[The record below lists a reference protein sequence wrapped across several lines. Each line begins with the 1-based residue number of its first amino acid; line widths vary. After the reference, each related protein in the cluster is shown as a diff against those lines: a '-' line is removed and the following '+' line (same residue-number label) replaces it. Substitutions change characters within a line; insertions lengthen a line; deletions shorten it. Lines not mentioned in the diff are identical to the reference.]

1 MLKSLRVQVLFV
13 IAGFAVI
20 LIVQAVLSRASQILL
35 ISSQEQAAQSAKE
48 VAVVYELDRNV
59 IDLQRNLLIYSRTA
73 SESAQLRFSSLI
85 SEVAGDLVAMEALIN
100 RHEDAEDYEDLIRR
114 LRSHLDVYEDSFAD
128 VVIAR
133 RRQADITELNVK
145 PGFER
150 LKALVHQPSK
160 GEPAG
165 RQRSNI
171 SPLEYH
177 AAVAESLWYQYMAE
191 PDARMADKL
200 EDQFAIITSLASGS
214 SEIDAEIKREATASL
229 KYISQLGQLSRGY
242 VFNVN
247 VVMAGSANEVL
258 YLTRALRELVS
269 IDQMKI
275 DAALLVEAQKNKL
288 RSNLAI
294 LASAVVGLLI
304 AYFLLARILRSIRAI
319 TQVFRRLHEGEEVL
333 VIPGGGRS
341 DEIGELAEAA
351 SAFSEKS
358 GQLRTALSEMQAAS
372 LRQEL
377 LNQALSSEK
386 EKAEQAVKSKSMFLA
401 NMSHEIRT
409 PMNGVMG
416 LINQVLKSELG
427 SKQRE
432 YLNKANYSSQVLMG
446 VINDILDFSKI
457 EAGKLSIERVAFS
470 TEKMIDYLVSA
481 YTLQAQQKN
490 LNFSVNVSTS
500 LPAHLLG
507 DPLRINQVLL
517 NLCSNAVKFT
527 EVGGFK
533 VNISFRETAAVTG
546 LLTIGVVDSGFGMSE
561 QEQGRVFDSFTQADG
576 STSRK
581 FGGTG
586 LGLAIVKEL
595 VELMDGSIDVSSTK
609 GQGSEFLL
617 SLPVGTTGTERALRP
632 VSADI
637 IEVHYLADAGGAL
650 LENTQVS
657 DCGLRV
663 TRSSRQLLG
672 ALLQRPRE
680 KTAAAKP
687 MILIDL
693 PNQDVV
699 EGLRDTLSALTLA
712 GYPVGCVMQMQ
723 PLGLADDVRAQ
734 WRLPVLR
741 HPFSPAQL
749 QDFLAEVWGGSP
761 DASSDASREPAG
773 AVLGDLPVDP
783 QFIGHVLVV
792 EDSEVNQVVICA
804 ILSDLG
810 LTYDVADDGLQA
822 VAAVASAIHYDLV
835 LMDIQMPNMDGYEAT
850 RFLRDNGYADLI
862 ICGLSANAMKEDYEK
877 AYREGMN
884 AYLAKPVN
892 IDEVVEMVSKY
903 LVPGA

>member
-20 LIVQAVLSRASQILL
+20 LIVQGVLSRASQILL
-35 ISSQEQAAQSAKE
+35 VSSQEQAAQSANE
-48 VAVVYELDRNV
+48 VAVAHELDRNV
-59 IDLQRNLLIYSRTA
+59 IDLQRNLLIYLKTA
-73 SESAQLRFSSLI
+73 SESAQFRFTSLI
-85 SEVAGDLVAMEALIN
+85 SEVAGDLVAMEAQIN
-100 RHEDAEDYEDLIRR
+100 RHENAEDYEDLIRR
-114 LRSHLDVYEDSFAD
+114 LRTHLNVYEDSFAD

-133 RRQADITELNVK
+133 RRQEDITERNLK

-150 LKALVHQPSK
+150 LKALVYQPSK
-160 GEPAG
+160 VEPAG
-165 RQRSNI
+165 RQRSNM
-171 SPLEYH
+171 SLLEYH
-177 AAVAESLWYQYMAE
+177 VAVAESLSYQYMAE
-191 PDARMADKL
+191 SDARVADKL
-200 EDQFAIITSLASGS
+200 KEQFAIITSLASGS
-214 SEIDAEIKREATASL
+214 SDIDAEIKREAAANL

-247 VVMAGSANEVL
+247 VVMAGSANEFL
-258 YLTRALRELVS
+258 YLTNALRELVS

-275 DAALLVEAQKNKL
+275 DAALLVEAEKNES

-304 AYFLLARILRSIRAI
+304 AYFLIARILRSIRAI
-319 TQVFRRLHEGEEVL
+319 TLVFRRLHDGEEVL
-333 VIPGGGRS
+333 VIPGSDRS

-351 SAFSEKS
+351 SEFSEKS
-358 GQLRTALSEMQAAS
+358 GQLLTVLSEMQAAS

-377 LNQALSSEK
+377 LNQALSFEK

-409 PMNGVMG
+409 PMNGVVG

-427 SKQRE
+427 SQQRE
-432 YLNKANYSSQVLMG
+432 YLNKANYSGQVLMG

-457 EAGKLSIERVAFS
+457 EAGKLSVERVSFS
-470 TEKMIDYLVSA
+470 TEKMIDYLISS
-481 YTLQAQQKN
+481 YTLQAQQKK
-490 LNFSVNVSTS
+490 LNFSVNVATS

-527 EVGGFK
+527 DVGDIK
-533 VNISFRETAAVTG
+533 VNISFRETATATG
-546 LLTIGVVDSGFGMSE
+546 LLTIGVVDSGIGMSE
-561 QEQGRVFDSFTQADG
+561 QQQGHVFDSFAQADG

-586 LGLAIVKEL
+586 LGLAIVKQL
-595 VELMDGSIDVSSTK
+595 VELMGGSIDVSSTK

-617 SLPVGTTGTERALRP
+617 SLPVGTPGTERALRP

-637 IEVHYLADAGGAL
+637 IETHYLADAGGGL
-650 LENTQVS
+650 LENTLLS

-663 TRSSRQLLG
+663 TRSSRQWLG
-672 ALLQRPRE
+672 ALLQCPLE

-693 PNQDVV
+693 ASQGVV
-699 EGLRDTLSALTLA
+699 EGLREILSALTLA
-712 GYPVGCVMQMQ
+712 GYPVGCVTQMQ
-723 PLGLADDVRAQ
+723 SLGLAEDVRAE

-749 QDFLAEVWGGSP
+749 QDFLAEVWGG
-761 DASSDASREPAG
+761 ASDASRVSADEA
-773 AVLGDLPVDP
+773 LGDLPLGP

-792 EDSEVNQVVICA
+792 EDNEVNQLVICA

-810 LTYDVADDGLQA
+810 LTYDVAGDGLQA
-822 VAAVASAIHYDLV
+822 VAVVASAKHYDLV
-835 LMDIQMPNMDGYEAT
+835 MMDVQMPSMDGYEAT

-862 ICGLSANAMKEDYEK
+862 ICGLSANAMKADYEK
-877 AYREGMN
+877 AYSEGMN
-884 AYLAKPVN
+884 AYLAKPVRM
-892 IDEVVEMVSKY
+892 DDVVDIASKY

>member
-20 LIVQAVLSRASQILL
+20 LIVQGVLSRASQMLL
-35 ISSQEQAAQSAKE
+35 VSSQEQAAQSANE
-48 VAVVYELDRNV
+48 VAVAHELDRNV
-59 IDLQRNLLIYSRTA
+59 IDLQRNLLIYLKTA
-73 SESAQLRFSSLI
+73 SESAQFRFTSLI
-85 SEVAGDLVAMEALIN
+85 SEVAGDLEAMEAQIN
-100 RHEDAEDYEDLIRR
+100 RHENAEDYEDLIRR
-114 LRSHLDVYEDSFAD
+114 LRTHLDVYEDSFAD

-133 RRQADITELNVK
+133 RRQADITERNVK

-160 GEPAG
+160 VEPAG
-165 RQRSNI
+165 RQRSNM
-171 SPLEYH
+171 SLLEYH
-177 AAVAESLWYQYMAE
+177 VAVAESLSYQYMAE
-191 PDARMADKL
+191 SDARVAGKL
-200 EDQFAIITSLASGS
+200 KEQFAIITSLASGS
-214 SEIDAEIKREATASL
+214 SDIDAEIKREATANL

-247 VVMAGSANEVL
+247 VVMAGSANEFL

-269 IDQMKI
+269 IDQVKV
-275 DAALLVEAQKNKL
+275 DAALLVEAEKNES
-288 RSNLAI
+288 RINLAI

-304 AYFLLARILRSIRAI
+304 VYFLIARILRSIRAI
-319 TQVFRRLHEGEEVL
+319 TLVFRRLHEGEEVL
-333 VIPGGGRS
+333 VIPGSDRS

-351 SAFSEKS
+351 SEFSEKS
-358 GQLRTALSEMQAAS
+358 GQLLMALSEMQAAS

-377 LNQALSSEK
+377 LNAALSFEK

-457 EAGKLSIERVAFS
+457 EAGMLNIERVSFS
-470 TEKMIDYLVSA
+470 TEKMIDYLISA

-490 LNFSVNVSTS
+490 LNFSVNVATS

-527 EVGGFK
+527 DVGDIE
-533 VNISFRETAAVTG
+533 VNISFRDTAAVTG
-546 LLTIGVVDSGFGMSE
+546 LLTIGVVDSGIGMSE
-561 QEQGRVFDSFTQADG
+561 QQQGHVFDSFAQADG

-586 LGLAIVKEL
+586 LGLAIVKQL
-595 VELMDGSIDVSSTK
+595 VELMGGSIGVSSTE

-617 SLPVGTTGTERALRP
+617 SLPVGTTGTERVLRP
-632 VSADI
+632 VSVDV
-637 IEVHYLADAGGAL
+637 IETYYLAEAGGAL
-650 LENTQVS
+650 LENTLLS

-663 TRSSRQLLG
+663 TRSSCQLLG
-672 ALLQRPRE
+672 ALLQSPLE
-680 KTAAAKP
+680 KTASAKP

-693 PNQDVV
+693 ANQGVV
-699 EGLRDTLSALTLA
+699 EGLRETLSALTLA
-712 GYPVGCVMQMQ
+712 GYPVGCVTQMQ
-723 PLGLADDVRAQ
+723 SFGLAEDVRAE

-749 QDFLAEVWGGSP
+749 QDFLAEVWGV
-761 DASSDASREPAG
+761 SSDASRASADEAIG
-773 AVLGDLPVDP
+773 SSSLDP

-792 EDSEVNQVVICA
+792 EDNEVNQMVIGA
-804 ILSDLG
+804 ILSGLG
-810 LTYDVADDGLQA
+810 LTYDVAGDGLQA
-822 VAAVASAIHYDLV
+822 LAAVASAKHHDLV

-850 RFLRDNGYADLI
+850 RFLRDNGHADLI

-877 AYREGMN
+877 AYSEGMN
-884 AYLAKPVN
+884 AYLAKPVSVDDV
-892 IDEVVEMVSKY
+892 IEIASKY
-903 LVPGA
+903 LVPGV

>member
-20 LIVQAVLSRASQILL
+20 LIVQGVLSRASQTLL
-35 ISSQEQAAQSAKE
+35 ISSQEQAAQSANE

-59 IDLQRNLLIYSRTA
+59 IDLQRNLLIYSETA
-73 SESAQLRFSSLI
+73 SQSAQLRFTSLI

-114 LRSHLDVYEDSFAD
+114 LRTHLDVYEDSFGD

-133 RRQADITELNVK
+133 RRQADIAERHVK

-160 GEPAG
+160 VEPAG
-165 RQRSNI
+165 GQRGNI
-171 SPLEYH
+171 SLLEYH
-177 AAVAESLWYQYMAE
+177 VAVAESLSYQYMAE
-191 PDARMADKL
+191 SDARVAEKL
-200 EDQFAIITSLASGS
+200 KGQFAIITSLASGS
-214 SEIDAEIKREATASL
+214 SEVDAEIKREATASL
-229 KYISQLGQLSRGY
+229 KYIAQLGALSGSY

-247 VVMAGSANEVL
+247 VVMAGSANEFF
-258 YLTRALRELVS
+258 YLTRALRELLS
-269 IDQMKI
+269 IDQAKI
-275 DAALLVEAQKNKL
+275 DAALLVEAEKNKS

-304 AYFLLARILRSIRAI
+304 AYFLIARILRSIRAI
-319 TQVFRRLHEGEEVL
+319 TLVFRRLHEGEEVV
-333 VIPGGGRS
+333 VIPGSDRS

-377 LNQALSSEK
+377 LNQALSLEK

-401 NMSHEIRT
+401 NMSHEVRT

-427 SKQRE
+427 GKQRE
-432 YLNKANYSSQVLMG
+432 YLNKANYSGQVLMG

-457 EAGKLSIERVAFS
+457 EAGKLSIERVSFS
-470 TEKMIDYLVSA
+470 TEKMIDYLISA
-481 YTLQAQQKN
+481 YALQAQQKN
-490 LNFSVNVSTS
+490 LNFSVNVITS
-500 LPAHLLG
+500 LPTHLLG

-527 EVGGFK
+527 DAGGIE
-533 VNISFRETAAVTG
+533 VNISFRDTAAGTG
-546 LLTIGVVDSGFGMSE
+546 LLTIGVVDSGVGISE
-561 QEQGRVFDSFTQADG
+561 QQQGRVFDSFAQADG

-586 LGLAIVKEL
+586 LGLAIVKQL
-595 VELMDGSIDVSSTK
+595 VELMGGSIDVSSTE
-609 GQGSEFLL
+609 GPGSEFLL

-637 IEVHYLADAGGAL
+637 IETHYLAGAGGAL

-672 ALLQRPRE
+672 ALLQRPLE
-680 KTAAAKP
+680 KTAAVKP

-693 PNQDVV
+693 ADQDVV
-699 EGLRDTLSALTLA
+699 EGLRDTLAALTLA
-712 GYPVGCVMQMQ
+712 DYPVGCVTQMQ
-723 PLGLADDVRAQ
+723 PLGLADYVRSE
-734 WRLPVLR
+734 WGLPVLR

-761 DASSDASREPAG
+761 DASSDASRESAG
-773 AVLGDLPVDP
+773 EALGDLPLDP
-783 QFIGHVLVV
+783 QFVGHVLVV
-792 EDSEVNQVVICA
+792 EDNEVNQVVIGA

-810 LTYDVADDGLQA
+810 LTYDVAGDGLQA
-822 VAAVASAIHYDLV
+822 AAAVTSAKHYDLV

-884 AYLAKPVN
+884 AYLAKPVH
-892 IDEVVEMVSKY
+892 IDDVVEIASKY